1 MSNWERNFFE
11 NLTYEIVQRGVWI
24 MKSYKGIVY
33 AILASVAFG
42 LMPIFAKFAYLHGSN
57 SNTVLFFRFTIAA
70 VILLVYL
77 MVKKVS
83 LKVNKKQFII
93 LSFIGL
99 IGYTVT
105 TQTLFMSYDYLNVGL
120 ATTLHFVYPAFVCIL
135 EYIFFK
141 KNMSRNK
148 VLSLIFAGVGVY
160 SLIAF
165 ENNTLST
172 MGLFLA
178 VFSGL
183 SYGVNIVL
191 LALKEL
197 EELDNR
203 VITMYV
209 TFGASIGMFIYGKV
223 TGSLIT
229 KINLELG
236 IAYIFIAVVS
246 TIIAM
251 ILLLK
256 GIELIGPSSA
266 SILGTFEPIVS
277 IIMGAF
283 IFGEAITFAL
293 FLGGALILTST
304 IILARDKSGNETV
317 QEVIESK
324 RGTNISLQG

>member
-1 MSNWERNFFE
+1 
-11 NLTYEIVQRGVWI
+11 

-42 LMPIFAKFAYLHGSN
+42 LMPIFAKFTYLHGSN

-77 MVKKVS
+77 IVKKVS

-99 IGYTVT
+99 IGYTLT

-141 KNMSRNK
+141 KNMSKNK

-209 TFGASIGMFIYGKV
+209 TFGASIGMFIYGEV

-229 KINLELG
+229 KINLELVM
-236 IAYIFIAVVS
+236 AYIFIAVVS

-317 QEVIESK
+317 QEVIEAK

>member
-1 MSNWERNFFE
+1 
-11 NLTYEIVQRGVWI
+11 
-24 MKSYKGIVY
+24 MKSYKGIIY
-33 AILASVAFG
+33 AILASAAFG

-70 VILLVYL
+70 LILLIYL
-77 MVKKVS
+77 AINKVS
-83 LKVNKKQFII
+83 IKVNKKQFII
-93 LSFIGL
+93 LSIIGL
-99 IGYTVT
+99 IGYTIT
-105 TQTLFMSYDYLNVGL
+105 TQTLFMSYNYLNVGL

-135 EYIFFK
+135 EYLFFK

-160 SLIAF
+160 ALIAF

-172 MGLFLA
+172 LGLFLA

-183 SYGVNIVL
+183 SYGINIIL
-191 LALKEL
+191 LSLKEL
-197 EELDNR
+197 ENLDNI

-209 TFGASIGMFIYGKV
+209 TFGASIGMFIYGES

-229 KINLELG
+229 KISLELV
-236 IAYIFIAVVS
+236 IAYIFIAVIS

-251 ILLLK
+251 VLLLK

-283 IFGEAITFAL
+283 VFGEAITFSL

-304 IILARDKSGNETV
+304 IILARDKSSNETT
-317 QEVIESK
+317 QEAISSK
-324 RGTNISLQG
+324 INRKINLQQ

>member
-1 MSNWERNFFE
+1 
-11 NLTYEIVQRGVWI
+11 

-42 LMPIFAKFAYLHGSN
+42 LMPIFAKFTYLHRSN

-77 MVKKVS
+77 IVKKVS

-99 IGYTVT
+99 IGYTLT

-141 KNMSRNK
+141 KNMSKNK

-209 TFGASIGMFIYGKV
+209 TFGASIGMFIYGEV

-229 KINLELG
+229 KINLELVM
-236 IAYIFIAVVS
+236 AYIFIAVVS

-304 IILARDKSGNETV
+304 IILAIDKSGNETV
-317 QEVIESK
+317 QEVIEAK

>member
-1 MSNWERNFFE
+1 
-11 NLTYEIVQRGVWI
+11 

-77 MVKKVS
+77 IVKKVS

-99 IGYTVT
+99 IGYTLT

-141 KNMSRNK
+141 KNMSKNK

-209 TFGASIGMFIYGKV
+209 TFGASIGMFIYGEV

-229 KINLELG
+229 KINLELVM
-236 IAYIFIAVVS
+236 AYIFIAVVS

-317 QEVIESK
+317 QEVIEAK

>member
-1 MSNWERNFFE
+1 
-11 NLTYEIVQRGVWI
+11 

-42 LMPIFAKFAYLHGSN
+42 LMPIFAKFTYLHGSN

-77 MVKKVS
+77 IVKKVS

-99 IGYTVT
+99 IGYTLT

-141 KNMSRNK
+141 KNMSKNK

-197 EELDNR
+197 EKLDNR

-209 TFGASIGMFIYGKV
+209 TFGASIGMFIYGEV

-229 KINLELG
+229 KINLELVM
-236 IAYIFIAVVS
+236 AYIFIAVVS

-317 QEVIESK
+317 QEVIEAK